1 MDKISKTQRSANMRA
16 VRGKHTSPEL
26 AVRKAA
32 HRLGLRFRLHHKDLP
47 GKPDLVF
54 SKWRTVVFV
63 NGCFWHGHDGCRKA
77 KLPSSNTKF
86 WRTKLSGNVERDH
99 RNYRKLTDLGWH
111 VEVIWQ
117 CDIPDAAAAAAALDR
132 IPSLGAGRRRKQSG
146 PLPLAVRTI
155 KHEAEHPSRDPRR

>member
-1 MDKISKTQRSANMRA
+1 MDKISKIQRSANMRA
-16 VRGKHTSPEL
+16 VRGKHTRPEL

-32 HRLGLRFRLHHKDLP
+32 HRLGLRFRLHRKDLP

-63 NGCFWHGHDGCRKA
+63 NGCFWHCHDGCSRA
-77 KLPSSNTKF
+77 KLPSSNLTF
-86 WRTKLSGNVERDH
+86 WREKLSSNVERDH

-117 CDIPDAAAAAAALDR
+117 CDIPDEASAATALDR
-132 IPSLGAGRRRKQSG
+132 IPTLSADRRRKKRGLSS
-146 PLPLAVRTI
+146 PALRTV
-155 KHEAEHPSRDPRR
+155 KHEGDHP